1 MELEIIKPA
10 IFPENEIIS
19 GITTKNIKYFPVH
32 GFSLS
37 NGKILSD
44 EQVNENRNI
53 LADFLNAE
61 PKELKFQKQV
71 HGDHIRVIDNDSPI
85 KESDAMITDKKNV
98 FINILI
104 ADCTAVLLFDKQRK
118 VIAGI
123 HSGWRGSKLNI
134 TEKTVGKMAKEYG
147 TVQSDLL
154 AYVSPCASG
163 DKYEVE
169 KDVAELF
176 PRYVAKISDNKYL
189 FDNRKRVV
197 DDLLSSGILLRNL
210 EVSDK
215 CTISDQNLHSHRREG
230 DKAGRMS
237 AFIGMI

>member
-10 IFPENEIIS
+10 IFPKNEIIS
-19 GITTKNIKYFPVH
+19 GITTKNIKDFPEH

-37 NGKILSD
+37 KGKILND
-44 EQVNENRNI
+44 EEVEKNRKL
-53 LADFLNAE
+53 LADQ
-61 PKELKFQKQV
+61 LKTDQSHLIFQKQI
-71 HGDHIRVIDNDSPI
+71 HGDHARIIDNESGI
-85 KESDAMITDKKNV
+85 AESDAMITDKKNI

-104 ADCTAVLLFDKQRK
+104 ADCTAVLLYDKQRQ

-123 HSGWRGSKLNI
+123 HSGWRGSQLNI
-134 TEKTVGKMAKEYG
+134 TNKTIGKMAKEFG

-169 KDVAELF
+169 KNVADIF
-176 PRYVAKISDNKYL
+176 PRYVAKKSDTKYL
-189 FDNRKRVV
+189 FDNRKKVV
-197 DDLLSSGILLRNL
+197 DDLLNSGILLRNL

-215 CTISDQNLHSHRREG
+215 CTISNKNLHSHRREG

-237 AFIGMI
+237 AFIGMV